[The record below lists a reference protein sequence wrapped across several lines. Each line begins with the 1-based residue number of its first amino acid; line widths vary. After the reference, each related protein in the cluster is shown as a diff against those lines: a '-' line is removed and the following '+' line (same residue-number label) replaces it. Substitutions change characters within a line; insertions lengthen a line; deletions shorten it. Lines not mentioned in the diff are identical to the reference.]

1 MARELEGKAALVT
14 GATAGIGEA
23 VAFALAAQG
32 ADVIV
37 HGRDVARGAATV
49 EAIKQLGANA
59 RFIAADLA
67 DPNVIR
73 GLAEEAG
80 PVDVLVNNAALYQF
94 GPMLEATAEFFD
106 KHMAVNARAPM
117 LLTAALAP
125 GMMER
130 GGGAVVNITTG
141 AVSTPVRGGGVYVAS
156 KAALDHMTLVWADE
170 LGPSGV
176 RVNAV
181 SSGPTRTPGLEA
193 QGEEIVEALGRSTI
207 IGRTGHPREIA
218 DAVAFLASPRASFI
232 TGAIIDVR
240 GGIPAL
246 G

>member
-1 MARELEGKAALVT
+1 MARELEGKTALVT

-32 ADVIV
+32 ADVVV
-37 HGRDVARGAATV
+37 HGRDGARGAATV

-67 DPNVIR
+67 DPNVIK
-73 GLAEEAG
+73 GLADEAG
-80 PVDVLVNNAALYQF
+80 PIDVLVNNAALYQF
-94 GPMLEATAEFFD
+94 GPILEATAEFFD

-193 QGEEIVEALGRSTI
+193 QGEGIVEALGRSTI
-207 IGRTGHPREIA
+207 IGRAGHPREIA
-218 DAVAFLASPRASFI
+218 DAVVFLASPRASFI